1 MNNRCSHKPVFAIL
15 ILLSIHLSAK
25 AQQPPPDPIS
35 IYANPLQ
42 GLMFGAFFQGIS
54 GGTVIIYPNGSR
66 TVTGDVIQANLGFA
80 FSPAIFEVVANSG
93 TLISIL
99 NGSDVLLTGSTGGS
113 MTLHIGTA
121 STGTPFI
128 TTVTPPA
135 RTQVRIG
142 GMLTVGSPLANP
154 AGIYNGTFSI
164 TFIQE

>member
-1 MNNRCSHKPVFAIL
+1 MNDTCSHKLIYAIV
-15 ILLSIHLSAK
+15 ILLSIQLPAR

-35 IYANPLQ
+35 IYVSPSQ

-66 TVTGDVIQANLGFA
+66 AVTGDVIQANLGFA
-80 FSPAIFEVVANSG
+80 FSPAIFEVEANPG

-99 NGSDVLLTGSTGGS
+99 NGSDVLLAGSNGGS
-113 MTLHIGTA
+113 MTLHTGTA

-142 GMLTVGSPLANP
+142 GILTVGSPLANP
-154 AGIYNGTFSI
+154 AGAYNGTFSI